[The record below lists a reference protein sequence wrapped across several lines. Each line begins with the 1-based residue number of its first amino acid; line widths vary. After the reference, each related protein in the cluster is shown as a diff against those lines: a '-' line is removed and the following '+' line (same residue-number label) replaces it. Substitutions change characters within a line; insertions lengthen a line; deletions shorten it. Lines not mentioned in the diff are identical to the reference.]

1 MSRTVTKELP
11 TLMTVSLPLPTR
23 QTLALCALVEHTH
36 GASNHLLGS
45 LRSVG
50 QLDPILVEQLS
61 ADQFVIREGN
71 RRVAAARKL
80 GWIEI
85 QADVYPRMAEASW
98 ALVVAG
104 AHNRSEN
111 PVEEARVYT
120 QLATQLTLAGIHANT
135 GVPVQK
141 IRARLALMSLP
152 ADVLDAVG
160 TKHLALGVAEAA
172 SRLKGVHLKTAITA
186 IRAKIA
192 LDEAFTQADLKEITV
207 ARRQS
212 FGRQLASLPTAPVT
226 LIPEAELLALE
237 VQALCERRGVQ
248 VQELL
253 RELRLST
260 PLVTGDEVR
269 RTPALH

>member
-1 MSRTVTKELP
+1 MSRTVAQELP
-11 TLMTVSLPLPTR
+11 TLITVSLSLPTR
-23 QTLALCALVEHTH
+23 RTLALSDLVEQTH
-36 GASNHLLGS
+36 GASNHVLGS

-61 ADQFVIREGN
+61 ADQFIIRDGN

-80 GWIEI
+80 GWTEV

-152 ADVLDAVG
+152 ADVLDVVG

-172 SRLKGVHLKTAITA
+172 SRLKGVHLKTAIAA
-186 IRAKIA
+186 IRAKVIS
-192 LDEAFTQADLKEITV
+192 DDAFTQADLKEITV

-226 LIPEAELLALE
+226 LIPEAEILALE

-253 RELRLST
+253 QELQTQLPVVNGVSVARST
-260 PLVTGDEVR
+260 LV
-269 RTPALH
+269 H